1 MNRLNGI
8 GLTICAVLVLLGGA
22 LSTGLRAQDKTAAE
36 PIGFVEIDGIGRY
49 DIYPVAE
56 GMTSNEATSLI
67 YGAKTPTAFW
77 HRYGDMP
84 GGKIY
89 IFALPV
95 SSDATESS
103 LLVEFYLSE
112 DRTSLDTIHSRGIHL
127 NPPISGDYPWDQL
140 YGSEV
145 TVEELAINEDG
156 PMTLKLQFEGTATRT
171 YSSGSP
177 SPGEVPMKGVL
188 EVEGLPFRP

>member
-8 GLTICAVLVLLGGA
+8 GLTICAVLVLLGGT

-56 GMTSNEATSLI
+56 GMTRTEAAGLI
-67 YGAKTPTAFW
+67 YEGKTPTAFW
-77 HRYGDMP
+77 HKYGDTP

-95 SSDATESS
+95 TGDVTESS
-103 LLVEFYLSE
+103 ILVEFYLSE
-112 DRTSLDTIHSRGIHL
+112 DRTALDTIHSRGIHL
-127 NPPISGDYPWDQL
+127 NPPISGDYPWSQQ
-140 YGSEV
+140 YGTDV
-145 TVEELAINEDG
+145 AVEELAMDGDG
-156 PMTLKLQFEGTATRT
+156 PMTLKLRFEGTATRT

-177 SPGEVPMKGVL
+177 PKSEVPMKGVL